1 MNIALH
7 LTIQTDAFVVVGL
20 TAVLCLAVVLISK
33 VIDKADPLKEPKG
46 LVLVGILWLAET
58 LDRQVKDNVGKSI
71 SKNLSPYILTIA
83 MYIFLSN
90 VLGLF
95 GFNSP
100 TSNWSVTLTLTIITW
115 VMVQIAQLK
124 AGGFGAYMHA
134 FIEPIPVFLPMN
146 IFGKF
151 STILSMSLRL
161 FGNVLC
167 GGIIMSLIYSFTEWC
182 SNALAGL
189 FTASGSIFNFVGPVL
204 APVLHAYFDVFSGFI
219 QTLIF
224 ITLTMVFIGNELTD
238 DMKNS

>member
-58 LDRQVKDNVGKSI
+58 LDRQAKDNVGERYAK
-71 SKNLSPYILTIA
+71 LMSPYILTIA
-83 MYIFLSN
+83 MYIFISN
-90 VLGLF
+90 IVGLF
-95 GFNSP
+95 GFTSP

-115 VMVQIAQLK
+115 FMIQAAQLK
-124 AGGFGAYMHA
+124 AGGFKAYMHA

-161 FGNVLC
+161 FGNILC
-167 GGIIMSLIYSFTEWC
+167 GGIIMSLIYSFTGWI
-182 SNALAGL
+182 SDSIVGL
-189 FTASGSIFNFVGPVL
+189 FTSSGSVFNFAAPIL
-204 APVLHAYFDVFSGFI
+204 APVLHAYFDVFAGFI

-224 ITLTMVFIGNELTD
+224 ITLTMVFVGNEMTD
-238 DMKNS
+238 EMKNS